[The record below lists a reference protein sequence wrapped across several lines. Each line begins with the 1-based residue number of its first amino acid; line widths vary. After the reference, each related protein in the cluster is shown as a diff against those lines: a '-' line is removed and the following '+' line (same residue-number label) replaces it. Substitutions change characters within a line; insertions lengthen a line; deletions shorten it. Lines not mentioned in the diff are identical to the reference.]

1 MDPQSLQI
9 AYTVIAGYLLFLFSL
24 GFAFRKFNSNVSDYF
39 RSGCRGTWW
48 LVGISVFVSGVSS
61 RTFTANA
68 GVAYNSGWTIWLI
81 YLGGATGAIID
92 MIFLAPRFRQM
103 RAITYPEVIQKRFGW
118 ELQQFSALMGLFGG
132 LIGASLILW
141 SLGVFCGA
149 VFGMRVD
156 LLIIGLGLVV
166 LFYSVTGG
174 RWAVMATDFLQTLI
188 MVPMAALVTWLCY
201 RRIGGFTGF
210 MQEIRNQNLV
220 GDFNMITPTET
231 FPTADGQSWAYVM
244 FFAIV
249 VGVLF
254 FALGV
259 AILCFKRFDEGRKYP
274 IFKSLGTGLIYW
286 FLLCTIPTVMVLL
299 IPAIYRAGGVGPLL
313 ASLFTLDF
321 TEFRGYLAFQDT
333 MKAPTYGPFWGAA
346 MFISMMFG
354 SLTLGGAIRYFSV
367 KDGREARKSSAISV
381 TLATLGIMF
390 WLFPPMVARLIF
402 NDHFATLPMGN
413 PEEAAYAV
421 AAMKVLPAGL
431 IGLMTVSMF
440 AAAMSTMDTALNV
453 NAGMV
458 TVDVYP
464 FVCRVLKKKPM
475 GPKGLFW
482 LGQGFSIFFG
492 VLTIFTALK
501 FNSLKSSNIFQI
513 MQETTALI
521 HIPLLIPQL
530 MGLFVKR
537 APYWG
542 TFFSMG
548 ATLCFELFCSHV
560 LHWPA
565 HTRIL
570 MNLFFG
576 CGAFM
581 ATLPFWRY
589 EKEAYKDKVREF
601 FRIMNTPI
609 DFAKEVGAANDSA
622 QLSMLGW
629 FSIALATFVLALV
642 AFPSETMTD
651 NYEIM
656 FIASVAYFVGI
667 LLLLARK
674 KARLKESQA
683 REDLKIEEEKGQNTP
698 I

>member
-1 MDPQSLQI
+1 MDPQSLKI
-9 AYTVIAGYLLFLFSL
+9 AYTVIIGYLMFLFGL

-92 MIFLAPRFRQM
+92 LIFLAPRFRQM
-103 RAITYPEVIQKRFGW
+103 RATTFPEIIERRFGW

-132 LIGASLILW
+132 LVGASLILW

-149 VFGMRVD
+149 VFGMSVD

-201 RRIGGFTGF
+201 KKIGGVSGF
-210 MQEIRNQNLV
+210 VEQIRSQNLV

-231 FPTADGQSWAYVM
+231 FPGDGQAWAYVM
-244 FFAIV
+244 FGAV
-249 VGVLF
+249 VLGTLLFVLIT
-254 FALGV
+254 G
-259 AILCFKRFDEGRKYP
+259 ILCFKRYDEGHDYP
-274 IFKSLGTGLIYW
+274 VSRSLLAGLGYW
-286 FLLCTIPTVMVLL
+286 IALITVPTLMILLV
-299 IPAIYRAGGVGPLL
+299 PALYRAGGVAPLL
-313 ASLFTLDF
+313 GSLASADWSRLV
-321 TEFRGYLAFQDT
+321 EYVGFQET
-333 MKAPTYGPFWGAA
+333 MQAPTYGPFWGAA
-346 MFISMMFG
+346 MFVTMMFG
-354 SLTLGGAIRYFSV
+354 SITLGGAIRYFSV
-367 KDGREARKSSAISV
+367 KDGREARKSSAVSV
-381 TLATLGIMF
+381 TLATLGIAF

-402 NDHFATLPMGN
+402 NDHFATLDMNN

-421 AAMKVLPAGL
+421 AALKVLPASL
-431 IGLMTVSMF
+431 IGLITVAMF

-458 TVDVYP
+458 TIDIYP
-464 FVCRVLKKKPM
+464 FCCRILKKKPM
-475 GPKGLFW
+475 GAKGQFW
-482 LGQGFSIFFG
+482 LGQGFSVFFG
-492 VLTIFTALK
+492 LVTIVAALK
-501 FNSLKSSNIFQI
+501 FNAIKTSNIFEI

-530 MGLFVKR
+530 MGIFVKR

-548 ATLCFELFCSHV
+548 VTLCFELFCSHK
-560 LHWPA
+560 LGWPA

-570 MNLFFG
+570 MNTFFG

-581 ATLPFWRY
+581 ATTPFWRY
-589 EKEAYKDKVREF
+589 QGEAYKNKVRDF
-601 FRIMNTPI
+601 FRTMNTPVN
-609 DFAKEVGAANDSA
+609 FAEEVGEANDSM

-629 FSIALATFVLALV
+629 FSVALGTFVLSLV
-642 AFPSETMTD
+642 AFPSEDMTD

-656 FIASVAYFVGI
+656 FVAGIAYAVGT

-674 KARLKESQA
+674 RARRREAAARQA
-683 REDLKIEEEKGQNTP
+683 RASEEESVS
-698 I
+698 